1 MPTSKILRSYTI
13 IPHDLYVERE
23 ADSQLLKTV
32 QDMGRPGYVLVAR
45 QMGKTN
51 LLLAAKRKLDNA
63 GNGFIYVDVSNTFP
77 DIRDFFRNTIDAY
90 FSSHGGE
97 HLSVEASIRAAR
109 SGANLIPPHKEHE
122 EELRAVL
129 QSIPGKLIVCLDEVD
144 ALTRT
149 GYADQVFSFIRS
161 IYFSGRV
168 NFPEFSRLTFV
179 LSGVAEPSEL
189 IRDKS
194 VSPFNIGEKIYL
206 DDFSREE
213 FESFVQ
219 KAKLGIAQNLIDR
232 VYHWASGNPRI
243 SWDICSAIEDTLAIG
258 ETISEKTIDSI
269 VAKNYLTNFDLPPID
284 HIRTIATEDRAIR
297 DAIMAIHY
305 DRSETISDY
314 LRNRLYLSGITK
326 PEQAGTRR
334 VAIRNRIL
342 LESLSEEW
350 IRDIERKT
358 IPTLEL
364 ADKKYDNGYFADAL
378 SLYQEY
384 LKSTNVYD
392 DESLIYYKLGNCQFK
407 TEQFQDAIA
416 SFQKCSFKKENIPS
430 LYYGIL
436 HRLGVSHLLS
446 GDVETSAK
454 YFKEI
459 LSQNPE
465 VSPLYH
471 YYESHVNLSSV
482 LFYDFERN
490 RDEIV
495 ELNTTV
501 ANSEESLRKAKADS
515 EDADHLLAIAHYNLA
530 RVARKMGDQKV
541 ASTSLKNALQYADVR
556 SRTFLLLEASD
567 VAETKTDRLDL
578 LRESVRLVIESRL
591 SVGPRRKEYPLDYS
605 IDVSARQISRLADNG
620 LSEEFD
626 ALLGHFSDTS
636 ARHEFDAPTILHH
649 AAYVAFSKGSTREA
663 INLVYRYLEFPVTE
677 SSGEDRRH
685 LLSVALLVTPYAE
698 AGKLID
704 AYWEEFL
711 DAPDAHLIETDLR
724 IIWGL
729 IYGHLQA
736 GIPTAAQGV
745 LQRVRTLLDA
755 DAKGDSPSIPSVGRI
770 VIDILDV
777 ELRLHLESD
786 DRLRSDVEL
795 LIKRLESIP
804 SFNLPYFAEDAITQ
818 ARRRVRT
825 ILYTLSRPVTVRRGT
840 RKYGRN
846 ETVTVQYVD
855 GTLKQGKYKRFEIEV
870 GSGACKVIEEP
881 E

>member
-1 MPTSKILRSYTI
+1 MPRPKVLRSYTI
-13 IPHDLYVERE
+13 IPNDLYIERE

-32 QDMGRPGYVLVAR
+32 EDMGRPGYVLVAR

-51 LLLAAKRKLDNA
+51 LLLNAKRKLDNS

-97 HLSVEASIRAAR
+97 NSGIEASIRAAR
-109 SGANLIPPHKEHE
+109 AGAGLIPPHKEHE

-129 QSIPGKLIVCLDEVD
+129 QSIPGKLIICLDEID

-219 KAKLGIAQNLIDR
+219 KARLEIAQNLIDR

-243 SWDICSAIEDTLAIG
+243 SWDICSAIEDSINIG
-258 ETISEKTIDSI
+258 ESISEKTIDSI
-269 VAKNYLTNFDLPPID
+269 VTKNYLTNFDLPPID

-305 DRSETISDY
+305 DRSETISDL
-314 LRNRLYLSGITK
+314 LRNRLYLAGITK
-326 PEQAGTRR
+326 PEQTGTRR

-342 LESLSEEW
+342 LESLSEDW

-364 ADKKYDNGYFADAL
+364 ANKKYDNGYYADAL
-378 SLYQEY
+378 ALYQEY
-384 LKSTNVYD
+384 LSSTNVYD

-416 SFQKCSFKKENIPS
+416 SFLKCSFKRDTLPG

-446 GDVETSAK
+446 GDLEASAK
-454 YFKEI
+454 YFKDI

-465 VSPLYH
+465 GSPLYH

-482 LFYDFERN
+482 LFYDFEKN
-490 RDEIV
+490 RDEIIR
-495 ELNTTV
+495 LNRAV
-501 ANSEESLRKAKADS
+501 ADSEESLRNATADN
-515 EDADHLLAIAHYNLA
+515 EDADNLLTIAHYNLA
-530 RVARKMGDQKV
+530 RVARKLGDQK
-541 ASTSLKNALQYADVR
+541 ATSISLNRALQCADVR
-556 SRTFLLLEASD
+556 SRAFLLLEAGD
-567 VAETKTDRLDL
+567 VAEKKTERLDL
-578 LRESVRLVIESRL
+578 LRESVRLVLENRL
-591 SVGPRRKEYPLDYS
+591 AVGPRRKEYPLDYS
-605 IDVSARQISRLADNG
+605 IDVAARQVSRLADNG
-620 LSEEFD
+620 LTEEFD
-626 ALLGHFSDTS
+626 ALLGHFSDAS
-636 ARHEFDAPTILHH
+636 VRHEIDAPTILHH

-663 INLVYRYLEFPVTE
+663 INLVYRYLEFPVAE
-677 SSGEDRRH
+677 ASGEDRRH

-704 AYWEEFL
+704 AYWDEFL
-711 DAPDAHLIETDLR
+711 AAPDAHLIETDIR

-729 IYGHLQA
+729 VYGHLQA
-736 GIPTAAQGV
+736 GIPTVAQRV
-745 LQRVRTLLDA
+745 LERVRTLLDA
-755 DAKGDSPSIPSVGRI
+755 DAKEDTPSIPSVGRI
-770 VIDILDV
+770 VFDILDA
-777 ELRLHLESD
+777 ELRLHMNSD
-786 DRLRSDVEL
+786 DRLRSDVEV
-795 LIKRLESIP
+795 LIKRLDSIP
-804 SFNLPYFAEDAITQ
+804 SFNLPYFASDALAQ
-818 ARRRVRT
+818 AKRRVRA
-825 ILYTLSRPVTVRRGT
+825 ILYTLSRPVTVRRGI

-846 ETVTVQYVD
+846 EPVTVQYID
-855 GTLKQGKYKRFEIEV
+855 GTLKSGKYKRFEVEV
-870 GSGACKVIEEP
+870 GSGACKVIEAP